1 MQELRAQLEKMKTT
15 QEDEQKS
22 TQAVIDTLRE
32 DLTNLQGVC
41 SQYHS
46 EMERLQE
53 VVGKLQQENAA
64 LKSQKRPQQVPS
76 APICPP
82 PPM

>member
-1 MQELRAQLEKMKTT
+1 MQELRAQLEKMNTT

-64 LKSQKRPQQVPS
+64 LKSQKRPQQVEEVF
-76 APICPP
+76 ILQI
-82 PPM
+82 